1 MTVSRSIA
9 GFLICV
15 TGLACQPR
23 PDQPLTSDE
32 QRTIAET
39 VENLFDEIATAT
51 NDLEFDRLLQFY
63 RRSDDLT
70 YVARGRISRSY
81 ATFAEL
87 LNAQFGAVTGAELRF
102 LEKTVDVVSRD
113 VVVVTALF
121 QFAATLDTGETGR
134 SSGTFMCIYVLR
146 DARWEIQYSSHTFPA
161 DGQ

>member
-1 MTVSRSIA
+1 MAISRSIA

-15 TGLACQPR
+15 TGLGCQPR

-39 VENLFDEIATAT
+39 VDSLFDEIAIAT

-70 YVARGRISRSY
+70 YVAQGRINRSY
-81 ATFAEL
+81 ATFAGL
-87 LNAQFGAVTGAELRF
+87 VNAQFGGVTGAELHF
-102 LEKTVDVVSRD
+102 LEKIVDVVSRD
-113 VVVVTALF
+113 VVVVTAKF

-146 DARWEIQYSSHTFPA
+146 DGRWEVQYSSHTFPTG
-161 DGQ
+161 GQ